1 MSAALPITLITG
13 LPGTGKT
20 AHAVD
25 LLANG
30 AEYKGSPVFC
40 MGIEELKVEHEPCPP
55 VAEWTIVRQAP
66 EDPSKSLYYFAFPP
80 NSVVVVDEAQRVY
93 RPRSA
98 ASRVPAEV
106 AAFETVRHTGVRF
119 LLLTQDATL
128 LDSNI
133 RKLVGRHIHFRATA
147 LGTYRYEWV
156 GLGDPDN
163 KSSRDQAA
171 RSKYKPP
178 KRVFGLYKSAELH
191 TSTKVRVPGYVYLL
205 FFALLSLV
213 GAGAYIYNTI
223 KAKTETAAPSHNL
236 ELLKATGGKSV
247 SGSPPG
253 QTLSEYL
260 AQQKP
265 RVAGLLHTA
274 PAYDQITMPTEAPII
289 AGCVESKKTGC
300 NCYDQRGGKYRTTSE
315 ICRQFLDGGIFFA
328 FRPEPNQQN
337 ATPDKVTG
345 GAPATTGTGQGQ
357 ALAIPA
363 PSEKFAGTHIRP
375 LDGGSHIHS
384 GGLAAS
390 VAKPDQP
397 TYTLVPKG

>member
-1 MSAALPITLITG
+1 MSASLPITLITG

-25 LLANG
+25 CLAHG
-30 AEYKGSPVFC
+30 AEFKGSPFFV
-40 MGIEELKVEHEPCPP
+40 MGIDELKVEHEPCPP
-55 VAEWTIVRQAP
+55 VSEWTTVRQAP

-191 TSTKVRVPGYVYLL
+191 TTAKVKMPGYVYLL
-205 FFALLSLV
+205 ALAVLSLA
-213 GAGAYIYNTI
+213 GAGAYLYNTI
-223 KAKTETAAPSHNL
+223 KAKTETATPSQNL
-236 ELLKATGGKSV
+236 DLLKSTGARPV

-253 QTLSEYL
+253 QTRSEYL
-260 AQQKP
+260 AAQNP

-289 AGCVESKKTGC
+289 AGCVTSKKTGC
-300 NCYDQRGGKYRTTSE
+300 NCYDQRGGKYRTTTE
-315 ICRQFLDGGIFFA
+315 ICQQFLDGGIFFA
-328 FRPEPNQQN
+328 FLPDPVKQN
-337 ATPDKVTG
+337 AAPDKVTG
-345 GAPATTGTGQGQ
+345 GAPATTGTWQGAQ
-357 ALAIPA
+357 SAGYG
-363 PSEKFAGTHIRP
+363 SGEKFAGTHIRP

-384 GGLAAS
+384 GGFS
-390 VAKPDQP
+390 PVAPKAEDPV
-397 TYTLVPKG
+397 YILVPKG

>member
-25 LLANG
+25 LLAHG
-30 AEYKGSPVFC
+30 AEYKGSPAFV
-40 MGIEELKVEHEPCPP
+40 MGIEDLKVEHEPCPP
-55 VAEWTIVRQAP
+55 VAEWTIVKQAP
-66 EDPSKSLYYFAFPP
+66 EDPSKSLYYFAYPP

-119 LLLTQDATL
+119 LLLTQDAGL

-133 RKLVGRHIHFRATA
+133 RKLVGRHIHFKATPF
-147 LGTYRYEWV
+147 GTYRYEWV
-156 GLGDPDN
+156 GLGDPDS

-178 KRVFGLYKSAELH
+178 SRVFGLYKSAEIH
-191 TSTKVRVPGYVYLL
+191 TKTKVRLPGYAYVL
-205 FFALLSLV
+205 FFGVISLI

-223 KAKTETAAPSHNL
+223 KSKTDTPVLSQNL
-236 ELLKATGGKSV
+236 EALKSGARSV
-247 SGSPPG
+247 SGSSSG
-253 QTLSEYL
+253 QTASEYI
-260 AQQKP
+260 ASQKP

-274 PAYDQITMPTEAPII
+274 PIYDQITVPQDVPII
-289 AGCVESKKTGC
+289 SGCVESKKTGC

-328 FRPEPNQQN
+328 FRPDPVQQN

-357 ALAIPA
+357 ALAIPG
-363 PSEKFAGTHIRP
+363 PVEKFAGTHIRP
-375 LDGGSHIHS
+375 LEGGSHNHS
-384 GGLAAS
+384 GGLSSAAG
-390 VAKPDQP
+390 KPDQP
-397 TYTLVPKG
+397 VYSLVPKG